1 MSVLW
6 GVSFDATPLSGVV
19 VEFVKIAKI
28 FRSRGWRIHLDLG
41 YDIKAD
47 KNSFFRPYTDEADL
61 LPAWVRLDR
70 AEGIDTVP
78 GYDAAAVAAV
88 LRDVVQHED
97 GDRWRPV
104 VASLAAGLSER
115 IQATWERLGVS
126 LVVVENGTLPE
137 NIAYTQALY
146 QAIEEY
152 GTRHRLGRFVLWRD
166 HDLMWQS
173 ETDVAKYGTFPYP
186 HTPQPRNSPFIH
198 YAALHP
204 EALRRTLEWA
214 PHLRNIDVLPNT
226 FTHRPARID
235 ASNADFRRDFG
246 IPENAPIIARFTRII
261 PQKRIDRDIHLLA
274 GLTGPAAPP
283 ALAGRP
289 APYLFVAGDPA
300 EDPAEYARLVT
311 LAQTLDVAD
320 RVVFGGR
327 FAPHEQDVGRSAGG
341 GWSVRDL
348 LAHAAV
354 VSFMTSRDYESYGN
368 PIGEAIASRV
378 PYLTTRYD
386 LYDAVYGHK
395 GFRAPVL
402 DTGAHDLPEGAFL
415 EEVAELLADEGKRAE
430 TAEHNYRLG
439 QRHLG
444 RSRAEKLLG
453 ELFRGPGPGPG
464 PTARPPAAHP
474 PMPGSTRMSVVVP
487 VYNEAGA
494 LPATLDSLYHQRGA
508 DGPLDRSL
516 YEVVLVDNNS
526 TDGTVTVA
534 RRFAA
539 EHPDLAVHVVSEPEQ
554 GVSCARRTGM
564 AFASA
569 RSRGR
574 AVRDDQRFYLVSAD
588 ADCRVDPDWLW
599 QLFTAMESGK
609 AAIGVCDYYYAPEHF
624 AGRPRLWEVIS
635 RTLRCRAVTF
645 ALFGGFPD
653 GKGFAVD
660 RDVHDAVGGIEV
672 FYQVR
677 DGQFVNHLSDDWDF
691 GIAVRNSGADIVYVP
706 GSGVE
711 INPRRVDHALDEVIS
726 GRAYGSDGIIVMRD
740 IRPQRLDRAQPHDQV
755 RNRDQVRDRAQD
767 RVRDLTEAEAREAWA
782 YSVKDFAPKNT
793 ILPVLLTPSLLD
805 DGGVIEFFGPSLAER
820 LGRRVEEIKDEM
832 RLIDFAP
839 IHSYKTPSYRLYFE
853 FADEIFARL
862 RATVGADIGEPPPLP
877 PCLRDVPPERF
888 AEFVRYYC
896 EDRESGEAH
905 NYFGNGGVF

>member
-1 MSVLW
+1 MPVLW

-28 FRSRGWRIHLDLG
+28 FHSRGYRVHLDLG

-47 KNSFFRPYTDEADL
+47 KNSFFRPYSDEAAL
-61 LPAWVRLDR
+61 LPAWVHLDR
-70 AEGIDTVP
+70 VEGIDTVP
-78 GYDAAAVAAV
+78 GYDAAMVAAV
-88 LRDVVQHED
+88 LREVVQEGD
-97 GDRWRPV
+97 GDRLRPV
-104 VASLAAGLSER
+104 VASLAAGLSSR
-115 IQATWERLGVS
+115 ILSTWERLGVT

-152 GTRHRLGRFVLWRD
+152 GRRHRLGRFVLWRD

-173 ETDVAKYGTFPYP
+173 EPSAAKYGTFPYP
-186 HTPQPRNSPFIH
+186 QTPKPRDSPFIH
-198 YAALHP
+198 YAALHH
-204 EALRRTLEWA
+204 EALRRTVDWA

-226 FTHRPARID
+226 FTHCPARVD
-235 ASNADFRRDFG
+235 ESGASFRSDHG
-246 IPENAPIIARFTRII
+246 IPDHVPLIARFTRII
-261 PQKRIDRDIHLLA
+261 PQKRVDRDIHLVA
-274 GLTGPAAPP
+274 
-283 ALAGRP
+283 ALADRTD
-289 APYLFVAGDPA
+289 AYLFVAGDTAEAPA
-300 EDPAEYARLVT
+300 EHARLVA
-311 LAQTLDVAD
+311 LADALDVSD

-327 FAPHEQDVGRSAGG
+327 LAPHEQDVGRSAGG
-341 GWSVRDL
+341 GYSIRDL
-348 LAHAAV
+348 LAHADVA
-354 VSFMTSRDYESYGN
+354 SFMTSQDYESYGN
-368 PIGEAIASRV
+368 PIGEAIASHV
-378 PYLTTRYD
+378 PYIATRYD
-386 LYDAVYGHK
+386 LYDTVYGDK

-402 DTGAHDLPEGAFL
+402 DTSAHDLPAGSFL
-415 EEVAELLADEGKRAE
+415 DEVAELLTDDAKRTQ

-439 QRHLG
+439 QHHLG
-444 RSRAEKLLG
+444 QAQAERLLDR
-453 ELFRGPGPGPG
+453 LF
-464 PTARPPAAHP
+464 PA
-474 PMPGSTRMSVVVP
+474 PMAERTRMSVVVP
-487 VYNEAGA
+487 VYNEAGN
-494 LPATLDSLYHQRGA
+494 LPTTLDALYHQRG
-508 DGPLDRSL
+508 DQGPLERSL
-516 YEVVLVDNNS
+516 YELVLVDNNS
-526 TDGTVTVA
+526 TDDTAAVV

-539 EHPDLAVHVVSEPEQ
+539 DHPDLAIHLVTEAEQ

-564 AFASA
+564 EFASV
-569 RSRGR
+569 RSRNR
-574 AVRDDQRFYLVSAD
+574 AVRDDERFYLVSAD
-588 ADCRVDPDWLW
+588 ADCRVAPDWLW

-672 FYQVR
+672 FYQLR

-691 GIAVRNSGADIVYVP
+691 GITVRNSGEDIVYAP
-706 GSGVE
+706 ASGVE

-740 IRPQRLDRAQPHDQV
+740 IRARRSAVDQG
-755 RNRDQVRDRAQD
+755 
-767 RVRDLTEAEAREAWA
+767 RDLTEAEAREAWA
-782 YSVKDFAPKNT
+782 FSVKDFVPKNT
-793 ILPVLLTPSLLD
+793 ILPVMLSPSLLD
-805 DGGVIEFFGPSLAER
+805 DHGVAEFFGRPLAER
-820 LGRRVEEIKDEM
+820 LGRRIEEVKDEM

-839 IHSYKTPSYRLYFE
+839 VHSYKTPSYRLYFE

-862 RATVGADIGEPPPLP
+862 RATVGADVGHPPPLP

-888 AEFVRYYC
+888 AEFVRYFC